1 MYDFPSFFS
10 TGEKVAKF
18 LDKKLAQYKER
29 RGSVDE
35 CEDDEPSPPGRG
47 KKKRKKEGSSS
58 KEDACDGSGPSEIS
72 TPKSKVRN
80 ETYHALKHL
89 QYMHRGGNRLVL
101 ESMYP
106 SIALVRTPF

>member
-80 ETYHALKHL
+80 ETYHA
-89 QYMHRGGNRLVL
+89 
-101 ESMYP
+101 
-106 SIALVRTPF
+106 